1 MLSKMNSFEAIY
13 LYAGKSDLRKGIDG
27 LAALVKEQFNLNPFQ
42 NNVLFLFCGT
52 RSDRF
57 KGLVWEGDGF
67 CLVYK
72 RIEAGHLRWPRT
84 QQEAVQISQVE
95 LQRLLDGMTILERSA
110 VKRSTARKYS
120 KLEMFSIIQW
130 FFPCDFGIFS

>member
-1 MLSKMNSFEAIY
+1 MLSKMDGFEAIY

-27 LAALVKEQFNLNPFQ
+27 LAALVKEQFLLNSFQ
-42 NNVLFLFCGT
+42 KNVLFLFCGT

-72 RIEAGHLRWPRT
+72 RIEAGRLRWPRT
-84 QQEAVQISQVE
+84 QQEAVQISQAE

-110 VKRSTARKYS
+110 VKRSTARKDS

-130 FFPCDFGIFS
+130 LFPCDSGILS

>member
-1 MLSKMNSFEAIY
+1 MLSKMNGFEAIY
-13 LYAGKSDLRKGIDG
+13 LYASKSDLRKGIDG

-42 NNVLFLFCGT
+42 KNVLFLFCGT

-72 RIEAGHLRWPRT
+72 RIEAGRLRWPRS
-84 QQEAVQISQVE
+84 QQEAVQLSQAE
-95 LQRLLDGMTILERSA
+95 LQRLLDGMTILERPTIKK
-110 VKRSTARKYS
+110 VNCTQV
-120 KLEMFSIIQW
+120 F
-130 FFPCDFGIFS
+130 

>member
-1 MLSKMNSFEAIY
+1 MLSKMNGFEAIY

-42 NNVLFLFCGT
+42 KNVLFLFCGT

-72 RIEAGHLRWPRT
+72 RIEAGRLRWPRSR
-84 QQEAVQISQVE
+84 QEAVQLSQAE
-95 LQRLLDGMTILERSA
+95 LQRLLDGMTILERPTIKK
-110 VKRSTARKYS
+110 VNCTQV
-120 KLEMFSIIQW
+120 F
-130 FFPCDFGIFS
+130 

>member
-1 MLSKMNSFEAIY
+1 MLSKMNGFEAIY

-27 LAALVKEQFNLNPFQ
+27 LANLNPFQ
-42 NNVLFLFCGT
+42 KNVLFLFCGT

-72 RIEAGHLRWPRT
+72 RIEAGRLRWPRS
-84 QQEAVQISQVE
+84 QQEAVQLSQAE
-95 LQRLLDGMTILERSA
+95 LQRLLDGMTILERPTIKK
-110 VKRSTARKYS
+110 VNCTQV
-120 KLEMFSIIQW
+120 F
-130 FFPCDFGIFS
+130 

>member
-1 MLSKMNSFEAIY
+1 MLSKMNGFEAIY
-13 LYAGKSDLRKGIDG
+13 LYASKSDLRKGIDG

-42 NNVLFLFCGT
+42 KNVLFLFCGT

-72 RIEAGHLRWPRT
+72 RIEAGRLRWPRT
-84 QQEAVQISQVE
+84 QQEAVQIRQAE

-110 VKRSTARKYS
+110 EKKVDCTQV
-120 KLEMFSIIQW
+120 F
-130 FFPCDFGIFS
+130 

>member
-1 MLSKMNSFEAIY
+1 MLSKMNGFEAIY

-42 NNVLFLFCGT
+42 KNVLFLFCGT

-67 CLVYK
+67 CLLYK
-72 RIEAGHLRWPRT
+72 RIEAGRLRWPRS
-84 QQEAVQISQVE
+84 QEEAAE
-95 LQRLLDGMTILERSA
+95 LSPEELHLLLAGMTILERS
-110 VKRSTARKYS
+110 
-120 KLEMFSIIQW
+120 SIQECNCTEI
-130 FFPCDFGIFS
+130 G

>member
-1 MLSKMNSFEAIY
+1 MLSKMNGFEAIY

-42 NNVLFLFCGT
+42 KNVLFLFCGT

-67 CLVYK
+67 CLLYK
-72 RIEAGHLRWPRT
+72 RIEAGRLRWPRS
-84 QQEAVQISQVE
+84 QEEAARISPEE
-95 LQRLLDGMTILERSA
+95 LHLLLTGMTILERS
-110 VKRSTARKYS
+110 
-120 KLEMFSIIQW
+120 SIQKCNCTEI
-130 FFPCDFGIFS
+130 C